1 MALAVN
7 VSSSWKYV
15 QQAYTNI
22 NNSWKAIRHIYINSN
37 GTWKPLYSYSWWTG
51 DWGAC
56 SVSCGGGTQTRNV
69 VCVRNHPG
77 QTGHVGDWK
86 DVADT
91 FCIASGLAK
100 PPTSQS
106 CNTHSCT
113 ECRYTVSTGADNY
126 GTCYPATDPDYLI
139 TNAWSTSKGTGFY
152 DYEEGSITWDRT
164 SMGSVGFTA
173 TSATLNGYYYTRQGQ
188 RESCGNINTS
198 IPGSTQ
204 YTNYYFYEV
213 CRTPV

>member
-15 QQAYTNI
+15 KQAYINV
-22 NNSWKAIRHIYINSN
+22 NNSWKAVRHIYINSN

-51 DWGAC
+51 AWSNC
-56 SVSCGGGTQTRNV
+56 SVSCGGGTQTRSV

-77 QTGHVGDWK
+77 QTGHVGDWS

-91 FCIASGLAK
+91 FCTSSGLAK
-100 PPTSQS
+100 PNVSQV
-106 CNTHSCT
+106 CNTHSCQ
-113 ECRYTVSTGADNY
+113 ECRYNVTTNADNY
-126 GTCYPATDPDYLI
+126 GTCYDANIVATNVWWTI
-139 TNAWSTSKGTGFY
+139 RGEGFY
-152 DYEEGSITWDRT
+152 PYSVAGIYWDGADQGV
-164 SMGSVGFTA
+164 SLSYDA
-173 TSATLNGYYYTRQGQ
+173 TSATANGYYYTRSTAK
-188 RESCGNINTS
+188 ESCGNMNTS

-204 YTNYYFYEV
+204 YTYHNFYDV

>member
-15 QQAYTNI
+15 KQAYVNV
-22 NNSWKAIRHIYINSN
+22 NNSWKAVRHIYINSN

-51 DWGAC
+51 AWSNC
-56 SVSCGGGTQTRNV
+56 SVSCGGGTQTRAV

-77 QTGHVGDWK
+77 QTGHVGDWS

-91 FCIASGLAK
+91 FCTSSGLAK
-100 PPTSQS
+100 PSTSQS

-113 ECRYTVSTGADNY
+113 ECRYNVVTGADNY
-126 GTCYPATDPDYLI
+126 GTCYDTNI
-139 TNAWSTSKGTGFY
+139 QVTNAWETIRGEGFFSHSSAAILWDGVAIGGTL
-152 DYEEGSITWDRT
+152 DYA
-164 SMGSVGFTA
+164 A
-173 TSATLNGYYYTRQGQ
+173 TSATVNGYLYTR
-188 RESCGNINTS
+188 STHKDNCGNMNTS

-204 YTNYYFYEV
+204 YTYYDFYTV
-213 CRTPV
+213 CRVPV